1 MWKICL
7 QGHILSTAGDA
18 LSLLHLQIFCWLS
31 PAFMVAYM
39 HRKKSWQSLV
49 LWLAKWCF
57 QAMVLRNISDWSSD
71 SIHLLW
77 LLWQLQVGLVVLI
90 ALTGFIIFSL
100 FLLIATANAV
110 VVGLLMSASAVGAF
124 TACFF
129 TALTLIYVGVLTAA
143 AFAIGTATVVCAG
156 AVLFV
161 TGLNCWS
168 LSCKDFDYHSFFLSM
183 LASGKHP
190 GRNE

>member
-1 MWKICL
+1 M
-7 QGHILSTAGDA
+7 
-18 LSLLHLQIFCWLS
+18 
-31 PAFMVAYM
+31 
-39 HRKKSWQSLV
+39 
-49 LWLAKWCF
+49 
-57 QAMVLRNISDWSSD
+57 
-71 SIHLLW
+71 W
-77 LLWQLQVGLVVLI
+77 LLWQLQVGLVLLI
-90 ALTGFIIFSL
+90 ALTGFIVFSL

-161 TGLNCWS
+161 TGLNC
-168 LSCKDFDYHSFFLSM
+168 
-183 LASGKHP
+183 
-190 GRNE
+190 

>member
-71 SIHLLW
+71 SIRLLW

-110 VVGLLMSASAVGAF
+110 VVGLLMSASA
-124 TACFF
+124 
-129 TALTLIYVGVLTAA
+129 VGVLTAA

-183 LASGKHP
+183 LASGNILGEMNRDPLVSHH
-190 GRNE
+190 GTVCS